1 MNENENKIPRESEF
15 EKKEEFDSTAFPRQ
29 RQKMCVETV
38 MSDQVKWT
46 RDIVNKNIMKSQ

>member
-46 RDIVNKNIMKSQ
+46 RDIVNKNIVKSQ